1 MTSLLLVS
9 VWTRTA
15 ERWRNF
21 SRIRRRFCSLESTIF
36 SRGKRSQK
44 VEFSMQQA
52 IVQKILVDVQDYCLI
67 LLCIFSSPAP
77 VIFPP
82 FFVMIVTLKVLRGLL
97 NTESLRWVFKR
108 TSSYWESQ
116 VGCKNTPPYHPPKEG
131 RGDLEPARSWTWNL
145 LIRSQ
150 MRYPLRHWPYR
161 CGCSLNHH

>member
-82 FFVMIVTLKVLRGLL
+82 FFVMIVTIKVLRGLL
-97 NTESLRWVFKR
+97 HTESL
-108 TSSYWESQ
+108 S
-116 VGCKNTPPYHPPKEG
+116 CKNTPPYHPPKEG
-131 RGDLEPARSWTWNL
+131 RGDLEPARSRTWNL

-150 MRYPLRHWPYR
+150 TRYPLRHWPYR

>member
-21 SRIRRRFCSLESTIF
+21 SRIRQRFCSLESTIF

-82 FFVMIVTLKVLRGLL
+82 FFVMIVTIKVLRGLL
-97 NTESLRWVFKR
+97 HTESLRWVVKTHHPTIPLKR
-108 TSSYWESQ
+108 GGETSSQPGVEPGIFWSVVRCVIHCATGPIG
-116 VGCKNTPPYHPPKEG
+116 VGA
-131 RGDLEPARSWTWNL
+131 L
-145 LIRSQ
+145 
-150 MRYPLRHWPYR
+150 
-161 CGCSLNHH
+161 